1 MWGKPPLPS
10 WERGGEGFKDC
21 MRCNPPEPGRGGV
34 SMMQQEAVL
43 ENGTLRVPPHPNPS
57 PHEGEKGFFWNS
69 TRLITF
75 ILAGEKLADF
85 VAIGRFFFERFR
97 VPLMAMRI
105 EEIAAIDMNAAGK
118 AKERV
123 GH

>member
-1 MWGKPPLPS
+1 
-10 WERGGEGFKDC
+10 
-21 MRCNPPEPGRGGV
+21 
-34 SMMQQEAVL
+34 MMQQEAVL

-69 TRLITF
+69 TRLITL
-75 ILAGEKLADF
+75 ILAGEEFADL

-97 VPLMAMRI
+97 IPLMAMGV
-105 EEIAAIDMNAAGK
+105 EEIPAIDVDTAGE